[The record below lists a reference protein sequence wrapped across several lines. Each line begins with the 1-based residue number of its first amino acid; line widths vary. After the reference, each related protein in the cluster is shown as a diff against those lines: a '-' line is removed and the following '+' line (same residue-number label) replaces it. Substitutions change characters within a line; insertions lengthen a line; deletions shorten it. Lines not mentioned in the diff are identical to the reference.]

1 MKHDDSVSPELGP
14 CLDVQRGTRYSGTT
28 VCDHGVTRVR
38 RGAVQVEVPMPS
50 EAGKQVQL
58 VCKAVDDSY
67 NVQPETFGPIYNARG
82 VLSNAWHRL
91 NVKVA

>member
-1 MKHDDSVSPELGP
+1 MQV
-14 CLDVQRGTRYSGTT
+14 DVP
-28 VCDHGVTRVR
+28 
-38 RGAVQVEVPMPS
+38 VPKEKGS
-50 EAGKQVQL
+50 QVQL

-67 NVQPETFGPIYNARG
+67 NVQPETFAPIYNARG